1 MEKQYSGSCN
11 DAIITAYVPV
21 YSAALLSLLPT
32 LSGRKQLFV
41 SNIIISVCMRT
52 LSFWLCLFL
61 LFPLLHAQDAELKMY
76 QDELARAL
84 RLKNRDSIAAAYC
97 HLGEYYAYRQSDS
110 TRYYCDKGLEY
121 ARKDVPEPYLTL
133 LINRVET
140 YSALGDMES
149 AIDGYLKV
157 LDEAER
163 FTGVEDQVITT
174 LTSLGVNYRRKDMP
188 DSALIYYNR
197 ALEKLEGR
205 KSYDER
211 VHLLTNMAVLYA
223 NTSRLKE
230 AENYVRAAVEESK
243 KCDDMDMVLY
253 AASTAGGIMTLQKKY
268 DEAAQMLYPALAMA
282 REQKKPK
289 FVLKSITYL
298 LNAYFRMNNNDSI
311 NHYIR
316 EAEKMMAELP
326 ESSGEVL
333 GYKET
338 LFKILNKMGRYRESL
353 SIQQQMLRAMDV
365 NAQTPIDKLYLEMA
379 RNYHGLKDY
388 PHAADYYEKA
398 YWTSDSLHQTE
409 VDAEL
414 SELSMKYEN
423 QVKELEIARLTQVQ
437 LEQKAKTMQWGIV
450 AAVAVSAF
458 LLLVFYYMFRQ
469 KRVKKEEEL
478 KLAKSYIDGLER
490 ERTRLAKELHDGVCN
505 DLLGIGMQV
514 QCMPP
519 SAESK
524 HELLDLLEQ
533 VRGEVRCI
541 SHELMPPKFQ
551 YVTLAETIEAY
562 IERLVIPASMQLA
575 FSKENDHAEWG
586 QVPEQTA
593 YEVYRILQE
602 LLSNILKHSEATEV
616 NINLSLSKELL
627 VLLITDNGKP
637 FSDSGTAMGGIGL
650 NTTQERAKAIGGSLS
665 VNCKGSIQ
673 QFQLEIPLSL

>member
-1 MEKQYSGSCN
+1 
-11 DAIITAYVPV
+11 
-21 YSAALLSLLPT
+21 
-32 LSGRKQLFV
+32 
-41 SNIIISVCMRT
+41 
-52 LSFWLCLFL
+52 
-61 LFPLLHAQDAELKMY
+61 
-76 QDELARAL
+76 
-84 RLKNRDSIAAAYC
+84 
-97 HLGEYYAYRQSDS
+97 
-110 TRYYCDKGLEY
+110 
-121 ARKDVPEPYLTL
+121 
-133 LINRVET
+133 
-140 YSALGDMES
+140 
-149 AIDGYLKV
+149 
-157 LDEAER
+157 
-163 FTGVEDQVITT
+163 
-174 LTSLGVNYRRKDMP
+174 
-188 DSALIYYNR
+188 
-197 ALEKLEGR
+197 
-205 KSYDER
+205 
-211 VHLLTNMAVLYA
+211 
-223 NTSRLKE
+223 
-230 AENYVRAAVEESK
+230 
-243 KCDDMDMVLY
+243 
-253 AASTAGGIMTLQKKY
+253 
-268 DEAAQMLYPALAMA
+268 
-282 REQKKPK
+282 
-289 FVLKSITYL
+289 
-298 LNAYFRMNNNDSI
+298 
-311 NHYIR
+311 
-316 EAEKMMAELP
+316 
-326 ESSGEVL
+326 
-333 GYKET
+333 
-338 LFKILNKMGRYRESL
+338 
-353 SIQQQMLRAMDV
+353 
-365 NAQTPIDKLYLEMA
+365 
-379 RNYHGLKDY
+379 
-388 PHAADYYEKA
+388 
-398 YWTSDSLHQTE
+398 
-409 VDAEL
+409 
-414 SELSMKYEN
+414 
-423 QVKELEIARLTQVQ
+423 
-437 LEQKAKTMQWGIV
+437 
-450 AAVAVSAF
+450 
-458 LLLVFYYMFRQ
+458 MFRK